1 MASLSADGDAAVP
14 GGRSGGVAQP
24 RRPALPPQGDRH
36 IQTRPGIYI
45 LYWAPW
51 LIEGTTLGFG
61 SRSSYWTSD
70 IYFPLKRDGKG
81 KRGTDRE
88 RESV

>member
-1 MASLSADGDAAVP
+1 MFQACVLNKFSQNVCELVNLGCSVLVSKRKNVFIFIFLLMATLSADGDAAVP

-45 LYWAPW
+45 FS
-51 LIEGTTLGFG
+51 IGHHG
-61 SRSSYWTSD
+61 
-70 IYFPLKRDGKG
+70 
-81 KRGTDRE
+81 
-88 RESV
+88 